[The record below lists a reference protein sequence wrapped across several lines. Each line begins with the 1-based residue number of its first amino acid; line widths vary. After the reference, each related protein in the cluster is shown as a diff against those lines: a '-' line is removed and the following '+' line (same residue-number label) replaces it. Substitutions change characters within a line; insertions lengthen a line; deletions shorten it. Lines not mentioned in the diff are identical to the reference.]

1 MSYFILNQNN
11 KNENGIA
18 SPVRTNFRLINENFY
33 QQKFENKPLSK
44 IETKIYLLYDF
55 WEGEAFVKQDTYLW
69 SSGKPRALVLV
80 CSPRFRSVLENLHLP
95 PHRFYPAEVDV
106 LGKTENYF
114 VLHFVYDYLDEMD
127 YRQSQFAQA
136 ELLENE
142 PIIHLYERGEI
153 ESKDHYNQLNTQ
165 LIDSDQWIYARKIVL
180 PKHKNYDIIG
190 IRGSIVLSQNAK
202 NEIEKAHI
210 TGVAMPSVTENKYTK
225 GIEIEFADALP
236 QMPKPIKIQNIPNYS
251 VVEIIDK

>member
-1 MSYFILNQNN
+1 MFYKLKINISEIGTPATLITHHKMGDCDLYKKLILKELPFRFKETIQLEVVLSKGEILNM
-11 KNENGIA
+11 
-18 SPVRTNFRLINENFY
+18 R
-33 QQKFENKPLSK
+33 
-44 IETKIYLLYDF
+44 DF
-55 WEGEAFVKQDTYLW
+55 HVWDLGQPSAFHI
-69 SSGKPRALVLV
+69 V
-80 CSPRFRSVLENLHLP
+80 CSPLFRSVLENLHLP

>member
-1 MSYFILNQNN
+1 MFKLSTINKDSAGVPSLITTNINKVDELYYQKLVLNTKLNSSLEVVFLNLAILSGTSL
-11 KNENGIA
+11 KL
-18 SPVRTNFRLINENFY
+18 RDY
-33 QQKFENKPLSK
+33 HH
-44 IETKIYLLYDF
+44 
-55 WEGEAFVKQDTYLW
+55 W
-69 SSGKPRALVLV
+69 SAGKPNALVLV
-80 CSPRFRSVLENLHLP
+80 CSPLFRSVLENLHLP

-142 PIIHLYERGEI
+142 PIIHLFERGEI

-180 PKHKNYDIIG
+180 PKHKNYDILG

-210 TGVAMPSVTENKYTK
+210 TGVAMPLLSENKYTK